1 MSNFNPYIRSI
12 LIGIILCSVV
22 GGVLFTAPQRAQ
34 AFLGIGDINFDPTNW
49 AEKVWEWAKQEAKW
63 ITDNMLKVLR
73 DAVVKRIVD
82 DMTDQIVQS
91 IENGGKPL
99 FVTNLGEYTKR
110 ATDIAFDTF
119 NNTLSSQTG
128 LDLCAPFQSQLQMYF
143 NVNLGGAG
151 RYPLGIPTRCGFDQF
166 KQNIQNTGTFIQ
178 SGGWIGMQQLFLPSN
193 NLLGASISLE
203 SAYYSRVAQEQ
214 EKRTTE
220 YQAGKGFLG
229 VKQCTLYENIENPD
243 GDPVDAS
250 TFDGMANQW
259 CQDNNDG
266 SQDCVDRLK
275 ESNCVKEE
283 TKTPGDVVAQS
294 AVQATMKDFSY
305 VENVQS
311 ILSAVINVFIRNVFD
326 KTKGLIF
333 ASTSHG
339 SALAEN
345 TLDYSGKVVTN
356 NTLSDR
362 WKEAQRTLNNIN
374 VNYIRMSSFINKDL
388 LPKVQQGRAYA
399 VQAIYTCYMG
409 VSDKSYDSPP
419 YGWLNYVLGN
429 NSIKYQAALS
439 TLISM
444 PIGATPPAGFDLPGE
459 PDILSLLK
467 RNPKFETAGL
477 LNKRSFP
484 PAVAS
489 STPFEEGYFERTL
502 RSLKA
507 AQSDLVQDQA
517 NLTIFLNSLNAI
529 STNSTTTVTQNING
543 TPQQV
548 VVDNVASSTTAL
560 SNLVNNA
567 NTQYNDFIQKYKAFV
582 SDVIEGEQSG
592 VGPGKM
598 GGGSTTSDVF
608 SAVND
613 ALMRPDDLGAPHG
626 ENYYYCE
633 YRS

>member
-49 AEKVWEWAKQEAKW
+49 AEKVWEWAQQTAKW
-63 ITDNMLKVLR
+63 IADQMYPVLR

-119 NNTLSSQTG
+119 NNTLSSQAG

-143 NVNLGGAG
+143 NVNLGSAG
-151 RYPLGIPTRCGFDQF
+151 RYPLGIPTRCSFDQF

-203 SAYYSRVAQEQ
+203 SAYYSKIADEQ
-214 EKRTTE
+214 QKRNME
-220 YQAGKGFLG
+220 YQAGKGFLS
-229 VKQCTLYENIENPD
+229 VKQCVQYESPIS
-243 GDPVDAS
+243 GQLVDETQFRADATQACNDVGRTDTDQCVS
-250 TFDGMANQW
+250 EFADSY
-259 CQDNNDG
+259 CRKQD
-266 SQDCVDRLK
+266 
-275 ESNCVKEE
+275 
-283 TKTPGDVVAQS
+283 TKTPGDIVAQS
-294 AVQATMKDFSY
+294 ATQATLKDFSY
-305 VENVQS
+305 VQNVQS
-311 ILSAVINVFIRNVFD
+311 ILSSLVNVFIKNVFD

-339 SALAEN
+339 NALASN
-345 TLDYSGKVVTN
+345 TLDYSGKIVTN
-356 NTLSDR
+356 NTISDR

-374 VNYIRMSSFINKDL
+374 VNYIRVSSFINKNL
-388 LPKVQQGRAYA
+388 LPQIRSGRMYA

-409 VSDKSYDSPP
+409 VSGKSYDSPP

-429 NSIKYQAALS
+429 NIKYQAALS

-459 PDILSLLK
+459 PDIMSLLK
-467 RNPKFETAGL
+467 RNPNFETAGL

-484 PAVAS
+484 PVVAS

-507 AQSDLVQDQA
+507 AQSDLAQNQT
-517 NLTIFLNSLNAI
+517 NLTAFMNSLNAI
-529 STNSTTTVTQNING
+529 STTTTTTATQIDTNG
-543 TPQQV
+543 KPQQV

-560 SNLVNNA
+560 SNLMNNA